1 MKKRNISL
9 DLLKIILAV
18 FIILLHCNFA
28 QDYSDIINFLT
39 VQGVFRISVPVFFII
54 NGYYFK
60 NVIDN
65 KKLKNWII
73 RVSILYFLW
82 MLIYLPLWFNFNI
95 KSLFMTII
103 IGFHHLWYINAMI
116 FCGISLFLIKNLKY
130 KNLLIIALTLFLIGV
145 IIQYLGNYHIFKN
158 IVIDKL
164 TNATFIYRNFIFL
177 GLPFFITGYL
187 IRVNNWEKR
196 MTIKQITLLIILSSI
211 FLFIESYFN
220 YNNTKE
226 GMDNLFSLILISP
239 LIFIY
244 SINIEINHN
253 IDSKNIAFLSTAIY
267 LIHPWVIKI
276 CQLYLIKN
284 TLLLAVIT
292 ILSSFIISIIL
303 IKINRKIKFLL

>member
-1 MKKRNISL
+1 MKKRNVSL

-18 FIILLHCNFA
+18 FVILIHCDFA
-28 QDYSDIINFLT
+28 KDYSDIINFLT

-65 KKLKNWII
+65 KKFKNWII
-73 RVSILYFLW
+73 RISILYFLW
-82 MLIYLPLWFNFNI
+82 MLIYLPLWNFNI
-95 KSLFMTII
+95 KSLFITII
-103 IGFHHLWYINAMI
+103 IGYYHLWYINAMI

-164 TNATFIYRNFIFL
+164 TNATVIYRNFIFL

-196 MTIKQITLLIILSSI
+196 MTIKQITLLISLSSVL
-211 FLFIESYFN
+211 FLIESYFN
-220 YNNTKE
+220 YTNTKE

-244 SINIEINHN
+244 SINIHIDYN
-253 IDSKNIAFLSTAIY
+253 IDTKNIALLSTAIY
-267 LIHPWVIKI
+267 LIHPWVMKI
-276 CQLYLIKN
+276 CKLYLFKN